1 MTIDPGNLDSSD
13 HRCGYVAI
21 VGRPNVG
28 KSTLLNSL
36 VGQKVSITS
45 KKSQTTRHRI
55 NGILTDAQSQFIFVD
70 TPGFQTRH
78 TNRLN
83 SGMNRTVTQS
93 MRDVD
98 VVIVVI
104 EALRFDDRDKL
115 VMKLLPVNN
124 KQGKPV
130 ILVINKV
137 DRLRDK
143 SQLLPFLEKMAK
155 KYTFTAIV
163 PVSAEQGTQLPDLI
177 NTIRLYLP
185 QNPPVFGE
193 DEVTDR
199 SERFIAAELVREK
212 LFRLLGEEI
221 PYSTSVVI
229 DQFTT
234 EGELRKIHASIIV
247 DKANQK
253 AIVIGK
259 DGEKLKVI
267 GTQARKDMEKIFGS
281 KVYLEV
287 WVKVKSGWA
296 DDAQVLKNLG
306 YE

>member
-1 MTIDPGNLDSSD
+1 MTINPGNLDPSD
-13 HRCGYVAI
+13 YRCGYVAI

-98 VVIVVI
+98 VVILVI

-115 VMKLLPVNN
+115 VTKLLPVNN

-155 KYTFTAIV
+155 EYTFSAIV

>member
-155 KYTFTAIV
+155 EYIFTAIV

-193 DEVTDR
+193 NEVTDR

>member
-1 MTIDPGNLDSSD
+1 MTSNPGNSGASGY
-13 HRCGYVAI
+13 RCGYVAI

-70 TPGFQTRH
+70 TPGFQTQH

-83 SGMNRTVTQS
+83 SAMNRAVTQS

-98 VVIVVI
+98 IVIWVI

-115 VMKLLPVNN
+115 VAKLLPVND
-124 KQGKPV
+124 KQGKPI
-130 ILVINKV
+130 ILVINKI
-137 DRLRDK
+137 DRLSDK

-155 KYTFTAIV
+155 EYPFTAIV
-163 PVSAEQGTQLPDLI
+163 PVSAEQGTQIPDLI
-177 NTIRLYLP
+177 NTIRQYLP
-185 QNPPVFGE
+185 PNSPVFGE

-199 SERFIAAELVREK
+199 SERFIAAELIREK

-247 DKANQK
+247 DKTNQK
-253 AIVIGK
+253 GIVIGK
-259 DGEKLKVI
+259 EGEKLKVI
-267 GTQARKDMEKIFGS
+267 GTQARKDMEKSFGG

-296 DDAQVLKNLG
+296 DDARILKNLG